1 VIADKFPTFRDF
13 ANSDLQGILG
23 EGISQAVHK
32 EAYLFSSVLMT
43 NENGKLRVTRLPV
56 DVQLSV
62 INSLIVDDFDGD
74 GIKDILVAGNKFDV
88 EVETT
93 PADGSPGFF
102 MKGLGGLKFK
112 TMKSEDSGF
121 FVPYNV
127 KDMQLLRSIGGR
139 AVLVSSNN
147 DQLRSFAVRKA
158 GGKTVASK

>member
-1 VIADKFPTFRDF
+1 M
-13 ANSDLQGILG
+13 
-23 EGISQAVHK
+23 
-32 EAYLFSSVLMT
+32 MT
-43 NENGKLRVTRLPV
+43 NENGKLRITRLPV
-56 DVQLSV
+56 EVQLSV

-102 MKGLGGLKFK
+102 MKGLGGLKFR
-112 TMKSEDSGF
+112 TLKSEESGF

-127 KDMQLLRSIGGR
+127 KDMQLLRSINGR

-147 DQLRSFAVRKA
+147 DKLRTFAVRKS
-158 GGKTVASK
+158 GGKTVAIK